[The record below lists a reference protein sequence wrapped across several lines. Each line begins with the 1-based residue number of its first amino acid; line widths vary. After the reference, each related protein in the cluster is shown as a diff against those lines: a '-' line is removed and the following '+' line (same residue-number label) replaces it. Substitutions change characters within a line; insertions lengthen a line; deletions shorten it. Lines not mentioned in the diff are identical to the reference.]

1 MLISLIFFVV
11 LTILAVYFASN
22 NLTMLDIN
30 LLGYPLHATSGV
42 MLVTALGIGFLLGV
56 LLMLPAVI
64 TRSWSIIRHRRKL
77 QDMQDI
83 MQKKNYG
90 NQEADEN

>member
-1 MLISLIFFVV
+1 MLISLVLFVI

-22 NLTMLDIN
+22 NLTIMDVN

-42 MLVTALGIGFLLGV
+42 MLVTALGIGFLLGI

-77 QDMQDI
+77 QDLQDI

-90 NQEADEN
+90 DEKADEH